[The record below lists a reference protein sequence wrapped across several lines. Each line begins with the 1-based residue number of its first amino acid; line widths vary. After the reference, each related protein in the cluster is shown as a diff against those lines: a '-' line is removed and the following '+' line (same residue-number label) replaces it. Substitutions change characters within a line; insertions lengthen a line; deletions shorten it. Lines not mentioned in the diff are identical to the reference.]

1 MEEPGLIDYS
11 SDKKY
16 FAVDDW
22 ERRKFHP
29 NIENECRPFFD
40 PSLEEVFLKIIR
52 FGYVELNLDSST
64 DIFEF

>member
-29 NIENECRPFFD
+29 NIENDCRPFFD

-52 FGYVELNLDSST
+52 FGYGQ
-64 DIFEF
+64 